1 MKQKKLFPLFLILF
15 LFGCGPTLQE
25 KEEIAIITCNIMGES
40 RNMDASMRI
49 KEINKARE
57 NIKAKRFLEGDAK
70 IKESFEYGLCVNLV
84 LDDPEYDNK
93 ILSIKEEIRVLEEQ
107 KRIAREKKEEEA
119 RIAREK
125 EEETERL
132 LKIENT
138 KRFNLGI
145 KKFLEKYTLDFR
157 LEKIDFTEWNYW
169 AKAWQGIS
177 FRIRVENA
185 CGLSSKLKIT
195 FLNNK
200 ELNFQ
205 SRDSRGCSSTS
216 VDPGYYT
223 ISDQNFDKLF
233 SSKDLEELQSTWK
246 ESGILRSDK
255 FLQNFIKDIS
265 ITLTGGIT
273 YFYTSSFNFDEADKR
288 ILSYDNYGL
297 KENVLFDVDQF
308 KELITFEV
316 KTDEPLVLTEP
327 EMEFINQFLKQPNE
341 KKHENHEE

>member
-40 RNMDASMRI
+40 MNMDASMRI

-107 KRIAREKKEEEA
+107 KRIAREKEEEEA

-125 EEETERL
+125 EAETERL

-138 KRFNLGI
+138 KKFNLGI
-145 KKFLEKYTLDFR
+145 KKFLEKYTPEFR
-157 LEKIDFTEWNYW
+157 LESIEFTEWNPY
-169 AKAWQGIS
+169 AKAWQGMS
-177 FRIRVENA
+177 FRIKVENA

-205 SRDSRGCSSTS
+205 SIDNRGCYSTS
-216 VDPGYYT
+216 IDPDYYT
-223 ISDQNFDKLF
+223 ISNQNFDKLF
-233 SSKDLEELQSTWK
+233 SSKDLEELQLTWK
-246 ESGILRSDK
+246 ESGIFSSNK
-255 FLQNFIKDIS
+255 FLQNYIKDIS
-265 ITLTGGIT
+265 ITLTGGIN

-288 ILSYDNYGL
+288 ILAYDNYGL
-297 KENVLFDVDQF
+297 KENVLFDVEQF

-316 KTDEPLVLTEP
+316 KTDESLVLTEP
-327 EMEFINQFLKQPNE
+327 EMEFINQFLK
-341 KKHENHEE
+341 

>member
-1 MKQKKLFPLFLILF
+1 MSHKKLFFPLFLILY

-107 KRIAREKKEEEA
+107 KRIAREKKAEEA

-125 EEETERL
+125 KAETERL

-138 KRFNLGI
+138 KKFNLGI

-157 LEKIDFTEWNYW
+157 LEKINFTEWNPY

-185 CGLSSKLKIT
+185 CGLTSKLKIT

-205 SRDSRGCSSTS
+205 SKDRRGCYSTS

-223 ISDQNFDKLF
+223 IDNLNFDKLF
-233 SSKDLEELQSTWK
+233 SSKDLEELQSIWK
-246 ESGILRSDK
+246 ESGILSGNK
-255 FLQNFIKDIS
+255 FLQNYIKDIS
-265 ITLTGGIT
+265 ITLTGGIN

-297 KENVLFDVDQF
+297 KESVLFDVDQF

-316 KTDEPLVLTEP
+316 KTDESLVLTEP
-327 EMEFINQFLKQPNE
+327 EMEFIKQSFKQLND
-341 KKHENHEE
+341 

>member
-107 KRIAREKKEEEA
+107 KRIAREKKAEEA

-138 KRFNLGI
+138 KKFNLGI

-157 LEKIDFTEWNYW
+157 LETIDFTEWNYY

-205 SRDSRGCSSTS
+205 SKDGRGCYSTS

-223 ISDQNFDKLF
+223 IDNLNFDELF
-233 SSKDLEELQSTWK
+233 SYKDVEELQSIWK
-246 ESGILRSDK
+246 ESGILSGNK
-255 FLQNFIKDIS
+255 FLQNYIKDIS
-265 ITLTGGIT
+265 ITLTGGIN

-297 KENVLFDVDQF
+297 KESVLFDVDQF

-316 KTDEPLVLTEP
+316 KTDESLVLTEP
-327 EMEFINQFLKQPNE
+327 EMEFINQFVK
-341 KKHENHEE
+341 

>member
-40 RNMDASMRI
+40 MNMDASMRI

-107 KRIAREKKEEEA
+107 KRIAREKEEEEA

-125 EEETERL
+125 EAETERL

-138 KRFNLGI
+138 KKFNLGI
-145 KKFLEKYTLDFR
+145 KKFLEKYTPEFR
-157 LEKIDFTEWNYW
+157 LESIEFTEWNPY
-169 AKAWQGIS
+169 AKAWQGMS
-177 FRIRVENA
+177 FRIKVENA

-205 SRDSRGCSSTS
+205 SIDNRGCYSTS
-216 VDPGYYT
+216 IDPDYYT
-223 ISDQNFDKLF
+223 ISNQNFDKLF
-233 SSKDLEELQSTWK
+233 SSKDLEELQLTWK
-246 ESGILRSDK
+246 ESGIFSSNK
-255 FLQNFIKDIS
+255 FLQNYIKDIS
-265 ITLTGGIT
+265 ITLTGGIN

-288 ILSYDNYGL
+288 ILAYDNYGL
-297 KENVLFDVDQF
+297 KENVLFDVEQF

-316 KTDEPLVLTEP
+316 KTDESLVLTEP
-327 EMEFINQFLKQPNE
+327 EMEFINQFPDGFN
-341 KKHENHEE
+341 

>member
-1 MKQKKLFPLFLILF
+1 MKQKKLFLLFLMLF

-40 RNMDASMRI
+40 MNMDASMRI

-107 KRIAREKKEEEA
+107 KRIAKEKKEEKARIAREKKEEEA

-125 EEETERL
+125 KVETERL
-132 LKIENT
+132 LNIENT
-138 KRFNLGI
+138 KKFNLGI
-145 KKFLEKYTLDFR
+145 KKFLEKYTPEFR
-157 LEKIDFTEWNYW
+157 LESIEFTEWNPY
-169 AKAWQGIS
+169 AKAWQGMS
-177 FRIRVENA
+177 FEIKVENA
-185 CGLSSKLKIT
+185 CGFSSELKIT

-205 SRDSRGCSSTS
+205 SRDNIGCSSTS
-216 VDPGYYT
+216 VEPGYYT
-223 ISDQNFDKLF
+223 ISNQNFDKLF
-233 SSKDLEELQSTWK
+233 SSKDLEELQLTWK
-246 ESGILRSDK
+246 ESGIFSSNK
-255 FLQNFIKDIS
+255 FLQNYIKDIS
-265 ITLTGGIT
+265 ITLTGGIN
-273 YFYTSSFNFDEADKR
+273 YFRTSSFNFDEADKR
-288 ILSYDNYGL
+288 ILAYDNYGL
-297 KENVLFDVDQF
+297 KERVLFDVDQF

-316 KTDEPLVLTEP
+316 KTDESLVLTEP
-327 EMEFINQFLKQPNE
+327 EKEFINQFLK
-341 KKHENHEE
+341 

>member
-1 MKQKKLFPLFLILF
+1 MKQKKLFPLFLMLF
-15 LFGCGPTLQE
+15 LFGCGPTLEE

-40 RNMDASMRI
+40 MNMDASMRI

-107 KRIAREKKEEEA
+107 KRIAREKKAEEA

-125 EEETERL
+125 KAETERL

-138 KRFNLGI
+138 KKFNLGI

-157 LEKIDFTEWNYW
+157 LEKINFTEWNPY

-205 SRDSRGCSSTS
+205 SKDRWGCYSTS

-223 ISDQNFDKLF
+223 IDNLNFDKLF
-233 SSKDLEELQSTWK
+233 SYKDLEELQSIWK
-246 ESGILRSDK
+246 ESGILSGNK
-255 FLQNFIKDIS
+255 FLQNYIKDIS
-265 ITLTGGIT
+265 ITLTGGIN
-273 YFYTSSFNFDEADKR
+273 YFYTNSFNFDEADKR

-297 KENVLFDVDQF
+297 KESVLFDVDQL

-316 KTDEPLVLTEP
+316 KTDESLVLTEP
-327 EMEFINQFLKQPNE
+327 EKEFINQFLK
-341 KKHENHEE
+341 